1 MPRKRRTRAHVLA
14 DLSMN
19 YVERQ
24 VLLCGFVV
32 EQRLKDY
39 GYDFVLYTYDQNG
52 EAENG
57 EIFIQVKATDTLPL
71 LADGERIAFPVSEID
86 LALWLREP
94 MPVILVLYDA
104 QMNVAY
110 WLYVQAYFERQQRER
125 PGSVFPI
132 RRTRTVYL
140 NRSAPFDQD
149 AVRAIARYRDAVL
162 AQVRGVRHDS

>member
-1 MPRKRRTRAHVLA
+1 MAK
-14 DLSMN
+14 
-19 YVERQ
+19 
-24 VLLCGFVV
+24 
-32 EQRLKDY
+32 
-39 GYDFVLYTYDQNG
+39 
-52 EAENG
+52 
-57 EIFIQVKATDTLPL
+57 IFIQVKATDTLPL
-71 LADGERIAFPVSEID
+71 LADGERIAFSVSEID

-110 WLYVQAYFERQQRER
+110 WLYVQAYFERQQRGR
-125 PGSVFPI
+125 PGSVSPI

-149 AVRAIARYRDAVL
+149 AVRTIARYWDAVL